1 MEKYIVEKEEQ
12 GERIDSYLAK
22 KNENLSRGAIQRL
35 IKEEKILVS
44 NKKIKASYKVQE
56 NDNVTLEEE
65 KPKEIKLEAQDIP
78 VEILYEDND
87 IIVVN
92 KPKGMVVHPGNR

>member
-1 MEKYIVEKEEQ
+1 MKDYKKDNINKERGINLEKYIVEKEEQ

-35 IKEEKILVS
+35 IKEEKILVN

-56 NDNVTLEEE
+56 NDNVTLEE
-65 KPKEIKLEAQDIP
+65 
-78 VEILYEDND
+78 
-87 IIVVN
+87 
-92 KPKGMVVHPGNR
+92 